1 MVGGKGGVGG
11 LAHSCLG
18 TCAMGPPKCL
28 CFIPLPPTSL
38 QDWSAVVSSKSRDYN
53 GERRMR
59 HTVTSLKPVDYA
71 KETRRLLDAVAKYC

>member
-1 MVGGKGGVGG
+1 MIHRHTHT
-11 LAHSCLG
+11 HSPSPH
-18 TCAMGPPKCL
+18 ASP
-28 CFIPLPPTSL
+28 L